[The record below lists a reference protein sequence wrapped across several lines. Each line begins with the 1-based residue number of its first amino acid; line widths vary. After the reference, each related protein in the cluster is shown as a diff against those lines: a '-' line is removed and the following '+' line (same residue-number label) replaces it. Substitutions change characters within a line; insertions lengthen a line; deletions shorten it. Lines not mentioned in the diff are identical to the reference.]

1 MSNKMSNED
10 KLEKLENITLLLKVI
25 VVLICLTLLVLSL
38 YYNKELYDSF
48 NRTFFNIENK

>member
-1 MSNKMSNED
+1 MSNED
-10 KLEKLENITLLLKVI
+10 KLEKLENITFLLKVI